1 MKKRTLLSLAAALLL
16 SLSAGAFGF
25 ETVEEAAE
33 ATQANPTVCLSD
45 VSIPLV
51 DETYGDL
58 IWYSDFDA
66 SEDYNVPNYVRE
78 DTGAVLKP
86 ASLKSVTIV
95 KDPAGSEN
103 NCLELVASGSY
114 SSLQIAAPTYTQPG
128 TYTLVVDLY
137 FPAETSEPRILGRAE
152 FKNVKDPWK
161 PGRDDIWEE
170 GWPGPIKETGK
181 WMTCTWTVKVGEEN
195 GGLMEFGARR
205 MANTTIPYYY
215 DNLRLYCNPTAG
227 ENQFVLLD
235 GTSRQ
240 FITLDQNTYTF
251 PEPADKTDFLAWYCA
266 DTGAKYAAGATADK
280 TDLVGKTF
288 VSFHQNANVPAMG
301 YSYEG
306 EKTEYTGDSGKG
318 ITFVT
323 EDNRSVMRI
332 WQMPGSMWNANS
344 QYYQNDM
351 RLFFIPKYM
360 AGVTAF
366 DPHEYNIVS
375 YCYKISKA
383 VNAVNKVTPEKIT
396 DADLEEN
403 TAPWFAI
410 NYSPTDTY
418 GGFFNPGGEHKIGRG
433 NHTAAIGEYQ
443 VFTADMAL
451 DSNSVSGCKW
461 NDYDTM
467 YGFVIQPN
475 ASNYEG
481 ITYIDYIRVYRDG
494 ITTVTYDT
502 NAAEYEELGYTV
514 QYDVPEETGRGLG
527 SGYLLT
533 GDKPVLE
540 GHTFVGW
547 ALTPDATPADVVTS
561 IDLTGDTTVYA
572 VWVEEGTFVPRT
584 INKNSLRTGAVSGIR
599 FASIINLSVKAGL
612 SAAFEGVE
620 PDEYGFIVSRK
631 VLLNGET
638 LTFGTAPNEKGV
650 GVTPNGATYVSG
662 VAFDKAK
669 GINRVYDNDGS
680 KFSEVTAGK
689 NEAFTAILT
698 GIPEENYGDTLVARP
713 YIKIGGLYF
722 YGRAR
727 EMSMKSVAEDLKAN
741 YDLLT
746 DAEKELVDKILAA

>member
-1 MKKRTLLSLAAALLL
+1 MKKRTILSFAAALLV
-16 SLSAGAFGF
+16 SLNAGAFGL
-25 ETVEEAAE
+25 ETVENAAE
-33 ATQANPTVCLSD
+33 PTGAVTGTTLAD
-45 VSIPLV
+45 DIDIPLA
-51 DETYGDL
+51 DEKYGNL
-58 IWYSDFDA
+58 IWY
-66 SEDYNVPNYVRE
+66 NNYE
-78 DTGAVLKP
+78 TKNEHEALYAQEGM
-86 ASLKSVTIV
+86 SFI
-95 KDPAGSEN
+95 
-103 NCLELVASGSY
+103 ASGNTANTSVEADPDTEKGGKAVKVNGQGAHGGY
-114 SSLQIAAPTYTQPG
+114 ELTFTGGGLTQPG
-128 TYTLVVDLY
+128 TYTFIMDVYIPDGGTTGGMWLRY
-137 FPAETSEPRILGRAE
+137 ETTKQDGSSS
-152 FKNVKDPWK
+152 DPNYWDHPLK
-161 PGRDDIWEE
+161 S
-170 GWPGPIKETGK
+170 TGK
-181 WMTCTWTVKVGEEN
+181 WYTWTQS
-195 GGLMEFGARR
+195 MTIS
-205 MANTTIPYYY
+205 ANDEYKAINVYSVRSSSVQDYYV
-215 DNLRLYCNPTAG
+215 DNVRVYCNPMAG
-227 ENQFVLLD
+227 EGQIFLKE
-235 GTSRQ
+235 GATQ
-240 FITLDQNTYTF
+240 TLVTINGNTYTF
-251 PEPADKTDFLAWYCA
+251 PEPINKTDFIAWYNA
-266 DTGAKYAAGATADK
+266 ETGAKYAAGATADK
-280 TDLVGKTF
+280 AAISGKTF
-288 VSFHQNANVPAMG
+288 TAFHQNAEAPAMG
-301 YSYEG
+301 FSFEG
-306 EKTEYTGDSGKG
+306 GKSGAG
-318 ITFVT
+318 VEGFTDTVITD
-323 EDNRSVMRI
+323 DNRSVLRLHMV
-332 WQMPGSMWNANS
+332 PGGSWDASSAN
-344 QYYQNDM
+344 YKNDA
-351 RLFFIPKYM
+351 RVWLISAYDDRF
-360 AGVTAF
+360 TAF
-366 DPHEYNIVS
+366 DPHEYNMVS
-375 YCYKISKA
+375 YCYKIVKA
-383 VNAVNKVTPEKIT
+383 VDTTKKVAPEELT
-396 DADLEEN
+396 ESDLVAN
-403 TAPWFAI
+403 GTPWFAI
-410 NYSPTDTY
+410 NYSLSNDY
-418 GGFFNPGGEHKIGRG
+418 GGFHHGTTEHKIGG
-433 NHTAAIGEYQ
+433 NHKTTVGDYQ
-443 VFTADMAL
+443 IFTADMAVAANSIAAYPW
-451 DSNSVSGCKW
+451 DSV
-461 NDYDTM
+461 DTM

-475 ASNYEG
+475 ASNYES

-561 IDLTGDTTVYA
+561 IELTGDTTVYA

-741 YDLLT
+741 YDSLT

>member
-1 MKKRTLLSLAAALLL
+1 MKKRTILSLAAALLV
-16 SLSAGAFGF
+16 SLNAGAFGL
-25 ETVEEAAE
+25 ETVENAAE
-33 ATQANPTVCLSD
+33 PTGAVTGTTLAGD
-45 VSIPLV
+45 IDIPLI
-51 DETYGDL
+51 DDKYGDL
-58 IWYSDFDA
+58 IWYSNFDTSA
-66 SEDYNVPNYVRE
+66 DYKTATYVKE
-78 DTGAVLKP
+78 GSGVYAEATTT
-86 ASLKSVTIV
+86 KSVSV
-95 KDPAGSEN
+95 VSDPTGSEN
-103 NCLELVASGSY
+103 KCLELVAGGAYSAVQVMTSSY
-114 SSLQIAAPTYTQPG
+114 AQPG
-128 TYTLVVDLY
+128 TYTLVVDLF
-137 FPAETSEPRILGRAE
+137 FPEGTATPGVLGRTE
-152 FKNVKDPWK
+152 FLSGSDNWQSPWEAFANK
-161 PGRDDIWEE
+161 AGEWQTYTWSVTANAAQK
-170 GWPGPIKETGK
+170 GLKEI
-181 WMTCTWTVKVGEEN
+181 
-195 GGLMEFGARR
+195 GARR
-205 MANTTIPYYY
+205 YANDATPYYY

-227 ENQFVLLD
+227 ENQMVLLD

-240 FITLDQNTYTF
+240 FITLDQDTYTF
-251 PEPADKTDFLAWYCA
+251 PEPADKTDFLAWYNS
-266 DTGAKYAAGATADK
+266 DTGAKYAAGAVASKADV
-280 TDLVGKTF
+280 TGKTF
-288 VSFHQNANVPAMG
+288 TAFHQNAEAPAMG
-301 YSYEG
+301 FAFEG
-306 EKTEYTGDSGKG
+306 DTTHLGTEGASVAV
-318 ITFVT
+318 ITD
-323 EDNRSVMRI
+323 ENRTVLRY
-332 WQMPGSMWNANS
+332 WQKPGSRWDGKTYKDDQRMFLIP
-344 QYYQNDM
+344 QYCD
-351 RLFFIPKYM
+351 
-360 AGVTAF
+360 VTAF
-366 DPHEYNIVS
+366 NSREYNKVS
-375 YCYKISKA
+375 YCYKIVKA
-383 VNAVNKVTPEKIT
+383 VDSTKAAAPEELTP
-396 DADLEEN
+396 ADLQDN
-403 TAPWFAI
+403 ATPWFAI
-410 NYSPTDTY
+410 NYSPTNDY
-418 GGFFNPGGEHKIGRG
+418 GGFFTPGGEHKIGRG
-433 NHTAAIGEYQ
+433 NHTTTTGEYH
-443 VFTADMAL
+443 VFTADMSL
-451 DSNSVSGCKW
+451 DSNSISGCKW

-514 QYDVPEETGRGLG
+514 QYDVPAETGRGLG

-533 GDKPVLE
+533 GDKPILE

-547 ALTPDATPADVVTS
+547 ALKPDATPADVVTS
-561 IDLTGDTTVYA
+561 INLTGDTTVYA

-599 FASIINLSVKAGL
+599 FASIIDLSVKAGL

-631 VLLNGET
+631 VLLDGET

-727 EMSMKSVAEDLKAN
+727 EMSMKSVAEDLKTN
-741 YDLLT
+741 YDSLT

>member
-1 MKKRTLLSLAAALLL
+1 MKKRTLPSLAAALLL

-33 ATQANPTVCLSD
+33 ATQADPTACLSD
-45 VSIPLV
+45 VNIPLV

-66 SEDYNVPNYVRE
+66 LEDYNVPNYVRE

-103 NCLELVASGSY
+103 NCLELVASGNY

-227 ENQFVLLD
+227 ENQMVLLD

-240 FITLDQNTYTF
+240 FITLDQDTYTF
-251 PEPADKTDFLAWYCA
+251 PEPINKTDFIAWYNA
-266 DTGAKYAAGATADK
+266 ETGAKYAAGATADK
-280 TDLVGKTF
+280 AAISGKTF
-288 VSFHQNANVPAMG
+288 TAFHQNAEAPAMG
-301 YSYEG
+301 FSFEG
-306 EKTEYTGDSGKG
+306 GKSGAG
-318 ITFVT
+318 VEGFTDTVITD
-323 EDNRSVMRI
+323 DNRSVLRLHMV
-332 WQMPGSMWNANS
+332 PGGSWDASSAN
-344 QYYQNDM
+344 YKNDA
-351 RLFFIPKYM
+351 RVWLISAYDDRF
-360 AGVTAF
+360 TAF
-366 DPHEYNIVS
+366 DPHEYNMVS
-375 YCYKISKA
+375 YCYKIVKA
-383 VNAVNKVTPEKIT
+383 VDTTKKVAPEELT
-396 DADLEEN
+396 ESDLVANE
-403 TAPWFAI
+403 TPWFAI
-410 NYSPTDTY
+410 NYSLSNDY
-418 GGFFNPGGEHKIGRG
+418 GGFHHGATEHKIGG
-433 NHTAAIGEYQ
+433 DHKTTVGDYQ
-443 VFTADMAL
+443 IFTADMAVAANSIAAYPW
-451 DSNSVSGCKW
+451 DSV
-461 NDYDTM
+461 DTM

-540 GHTFVGW
+540 GFTFVGW

-572 VWVEEGTFVPRT
+572 VWTEDGKITPRT

-599 FASIINLSVKAGL
+599 FASIIDLSVKAGL
-612 SAAFEGVE
+612 SDDFKGVE

-631 VLLNGET
+631 ALLNGET

-713 YIKIGGLYF
+713 YLKIGGLYF

-741 YDLLT
+741 YDSLT

>member
-1 MKKRTLLSLAAALLL
+1 
-16 SLSAGAFGF
+16 
-25 ETVEEAAE
+25 
-33 ATQANPTVCLSD
+33 
-45 VSIPLV
+45 
-51 DETYGDL
+51 
-58 IWYSDFDA
+58 
-66 SEDYNVPNYVRE
+66 
-78 DTGAVLKP
+78 
-86 ASLKSVTIV
+86 
-95 KDPAGSEN
+95 
-103 NCLELVASGSY
+103 
-114 SSLQIAAPTYTQPG
+114 
-128 TYTLVVDLY
+128 
-137 FPAETSEPRILGRAE
+137 
-152 FKNVKDPWK
+152 
-161 PGRDDIWEE
+161 
-170 GWPGPIKETGK
+170 
-181 WMTCTWTVKVGEEN
+181 
-195 GGLMEFGARR
+195 
-205 MANTTIPYYY
+205 
-215 DNLRLYCNPTAG
+215 
-227 ENQFVLLD
+227 
-235 GTSRQ
+235 
-240 FITLDQNTYTF
+240 
-251 PEPADKTDFLAWYCA
+251 
-266 DTGAKYAAGATADK
+266 
-280 TDLVGKTF
+280 
-288 VSFHQNANVPAMG
+288 MG

-561 IDLTGDTTVYA
+561 IELTGDTTVYA
-572 VWVEEGTFVPRT
+572 VWVEEGTFIPRT

-631 VLLNGET
+631 ALLNGET

-713 YIKIGGLYF
+713 YLKIGGLYF

-741 YDLLT
+741 YDSLT